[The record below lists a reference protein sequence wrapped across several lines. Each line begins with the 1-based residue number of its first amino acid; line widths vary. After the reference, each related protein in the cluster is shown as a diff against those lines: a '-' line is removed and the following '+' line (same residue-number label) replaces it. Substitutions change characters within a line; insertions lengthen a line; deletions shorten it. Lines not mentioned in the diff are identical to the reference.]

1 MKKILSVFLSVM
13 MFFTLSIPAFAADY
27 SDSSVTSV
35 TINEYDVYV
44 HTRTASPD
52 ELAEAGVPSEQVKLI
67 KSNMI
72 EDELTR
78 LSKLTTEE
86 LTDLGY
92 SIQQIAIL
100 HDYNGERIE
109 NAPELRGI
117 FSDMT
122 ASFSKVSA
130 STTSLTV
137 QVQWT
142 WSSHP
147 ALCGVAITD
156 MIAMRWQGT
165 NTAGQ
170 PINVAFNSSGSSCN
184 VKYYSTVGETYKFSQ
199 NASIVCDSPYDHAY
213 AYIPMALEK
222 PGDMDNYAKTGTMK
236 IRVNRTGTDS
246 IKEAAFVFGYG
257 HTTVVISPS
266 LSLPASFGIGFSTGT
281 EKMVE
286 KAIRMNN
293 AGTITKY

>member
-1 MKKILSVFLSVM
+1 MKKTFSIILSIVM
-13 MFFTLSIPAFAADY
+13 LFTLSISAFAADN
-27 SDSSVTSV
+27 SDSVTSI

-44 HTRTASPD
+44 QTRLASQE
-52 ELAEAGVPSEQVKLI
+52 ELAESGVPAKQVELI

-78 LSKLTTEE
+78 LSKLTTKE
-86 LTDLGY
+86 LTELGY
-92 SIQQIAIL
+92 SAQQIAIL
-100 HDYNGERIE
+100 HNYNGERIE
-109 NAPELRGI
+109 NAPELRGL
-117 FSDMT
+117 FADMT

-130 STTSLTV
+130 SSTSLTV
-137 QVQWT
+137 QVEWT

-170 PINVAFNSSGSSCN
+170 PLNVAFNSSGSSCN

-199 NASIVCDSPYDHAY
+199 KASIVCDSPYDHAY
-213 AYIPMALEK
+213 AYIPMALDR
-222 PGDMDNYAKTGTMK
+222 PGDLDNYAKTGTMK
-236 IRVNRTGTDS
+236 IKVDRTGTDY

-257 HTTVVISPS
+257 HTTIVVSPS

-286 KAIRMNN
+286 KAIRMNSS
-293 AGTITKY
+293 GTITNY

>member
-117 FSDMT
+117 FADMT

-137 QVQWT
+137 QVQ
-142 WSSHP
+142 
-147 ALCGVAITD
+147 
-156 MIAMRWQGT
+156 
-165 NTAGQ
+165 
-170 PINVAFNSSGSSCN
+170 
-184 VKYYSTVGETYKFSQ
+184 
-199 NASIVCDSPYDHAY
+199 
-213 AYIPMALEK
+213 
-222 PGDMDNYAKTGTMK
+222 
-236 IRVNRTGTDS
+236 
-246 IKEAAFVFGYG
+246 
-257 HTTVVISPS
+257 
-266 LSLPASFGIGFSTGT
+266 
-281 EKMVE
+281 
-286 KAIRMNN
+286 
-293 AGTITKY
+293 